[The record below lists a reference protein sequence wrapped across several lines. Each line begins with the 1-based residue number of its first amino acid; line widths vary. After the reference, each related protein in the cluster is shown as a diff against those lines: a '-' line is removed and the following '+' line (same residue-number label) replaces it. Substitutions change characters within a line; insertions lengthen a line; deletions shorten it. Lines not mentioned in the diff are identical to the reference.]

1 MKRTSASATPVA
13 AFEKEYEEEEE
24 EDDKKDNN
32 SLLVVVLLVA
42 VRKWETR
49 AFPNIFSQLAFSSS
63 RLLFLVSP

>member
-24 EDDKKDNN
+24 DDKKDNN
-32 SLLVVVLLVA
+32 SLLVA

>member
-13 AFEKEYEEEEE
+13 AFEKEYEEEE